1 MVEVSGA
8 DLHEPDKFSL
18 KCLEQINQ
26 SMLPV
31 AKLIWRKQINKLLQE
46 SIPIE
51 APEVLKTDNQLK
63 ELLIEFISR
72 ANGKKKEDIKRG
84 IPFTENGTSYFK
96 FKSFWNF
103 LLRSKS
109 WNIKYEATMRMLETL
124 FGAKE
129 EISNLEGKNT
139 RHLII
144 KQLEIDK
151 PIVRKD
157 KIKDVPFN

>member
-1 MVEVSGA
+1 MV
-8 DLHEPDKFSL
+8 K
-18 KCLEQINQ
+18 
-26 SMLPV
+26 
-31 AKLIWRKQINKLLQE
+31 RK
-46 SIPIE
+46 
-51 APEVLKTDNQLK
+51 KTLK
-63 ELLIEFISR
+63 E
-72 ANGKKKEDIKRG
+72 D
-84 IPFTENGTSYFK
+84 IPFTENGVSYFK

-103 LLRSKS
+103 LQRSKS